1 MFLDEL
7 SILGVFWGL
16 FGTFIGYHFV
26 LEGHQQILHGGGI
39 LPGIEEGQFLN
50 SSVILVDGGDVDFV
64 VESDYRRL
72 LWVLWATVD

>member
-1 MFLDEL
+1 MKICLLYMFLDEL

-39 LPGIEEGQFLN
+39 LPGIEEG
-50 SSVILVDGGDVDFV
+50 
-64 VESDYRRL
+64 
-72 LWVLWATVD
+72 